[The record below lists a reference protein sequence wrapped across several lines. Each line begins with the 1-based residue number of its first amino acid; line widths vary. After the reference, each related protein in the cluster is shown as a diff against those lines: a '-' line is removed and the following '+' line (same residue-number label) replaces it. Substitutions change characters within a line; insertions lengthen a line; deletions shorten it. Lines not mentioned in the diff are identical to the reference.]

1 MYRHLLVPLDGSEL
15 ATPLV
20 TQAVEFARTLGA
32 SITFFTVREDFGAT
46 GEGAL
51 QRSLSPGLFVEAA
64 AGEANAILAKAAAFA
79 GARGVPCTLLVR
91 TGARP
96 YELILQVAE
105 ERACDLI
112 FMASHG
118 RRGLQALMLGSQ
130 TRKVLDHARVPVL
143 VAQVETSGAGGAEQG
158 VIDVIHDEH
167 RAIAAVLNGLR
178 RIVSDIRQG
187 AGLPDLEFVAAMVGY
202 LRDFPEKVHHPRE
215 EQHLFAAL
223 AGSFDTAELIRLLSA
238 EHRAGSEALA
248 RIETLLQDCRRGE
261 VGAPA
266 LLAEALDRFIESQW
280 QHLNLE
286 ETRLIPAARQ
296 HLQAADW
303 AHLAQAFK
311 PGHGLNDDGES
322 DHYKALFVHLMNQ
335 AVDTTANTPT
345 KENQ

>member
-32 SITFFTVREDFGAT
+32 TITFFTVREDFGAT

-51 QRSLSPGLFVEAA
+51 QRSLSPEHFVEAA

-79 GARGVPCTLLVR
+79 GAQNVPCALLAR

-143 VAQVETSGAGGAEQG
+143 VAQVGTAGPQ
-158 VIDVIHDEH
+158 
-167 RAIAAVLNGLR
+167 
-178 RIVSDIRQG
+178 
-187 AGLPDLEFVAAMVGY
+187 LE
-202 LRDFPEKVHHPRE
+202 R
-215 EQHLFAAL
+215 
-223 AGSFDTAELIRLLSA
+223 
-238 EHRAGSEALA
+238 
-248 RIETLLQDCRRGE
+248 
-261 VGAPA
+261 
-266 LLAEALDRFIESQW
+266 
-280 QHLNLE
+280 
-286 ETRLIPAARQ
+286 
-296 HLQAADW
+296 
-303 AHLAQAFK
+303 
-311 PGHGLNDDGES
+311 
-322 DHYKALFVHLMNQ
+322 
-335 AVDTTANTPT
+335 
-345 KENQ
+345 